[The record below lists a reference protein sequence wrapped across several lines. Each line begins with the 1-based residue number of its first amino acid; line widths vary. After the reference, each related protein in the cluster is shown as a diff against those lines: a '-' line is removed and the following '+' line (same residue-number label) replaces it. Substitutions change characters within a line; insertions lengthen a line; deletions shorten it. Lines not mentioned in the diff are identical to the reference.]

1 MFCRD
6 IGLLTVL
13 ASVASLRMD
22 VNFFEPIMR
31 AEVIVQLDQEGVPPT
46 TIREV
51 SLLKVLSRSN
61 HIVKCVYSSFWQ
73 LIVCD
78 SM

>member
-1 MFCRD
+1 MFCRG

-61 HIVKCVYSSFWQ
+61 HIVKCVYSFF
-73 LIVCD
+73 
-78 SM
+78 